1 MKEYEQ
7 IIRKCEE
14 NSRISKRVVDEY
26 LIYYAAAR
34 NNLESRMIREFDA
47 YRHITKQLKIEWLN
61 MMKSQFIA
69 HEIFKEEGLIGPYLN
84 HAELKRI
91 NKEEREYLEFQFAHP
106 WRFSFSIVKENPE
119 KDLYLM
125 EDVFDSEEFLLFSP
139 GITTTLQEQA
149 VILWFNLIGYNGS
162 CYQSY
167 GPIGAYK
174 SFEPDDIFFFAT
186 ELNPDIS
193 DEDDLLSDIKNN
205 PIPYMMLI
213 SGANYPL
220 VANKNDQIVHVLAE
234 YDMENMDTGSMKDSF
249 ITEYNRGVYRLSLN
263 KWNEH
268 PHFSQAYFDE
278 TNKSVLISSMTDRG
292 FKALVNGL
300 NKYGYDFSD
309 EPLVRVNLTMLRTAS
324 EILRRNIDLLKYEKL
339 FSKLSTPEEK
349 EKLDKLNLLLEY
361 LILDI
366 NAGREP
372 DIASLAAKAGV
383 DIEVAKNLVSQ
394 IMKKYRK

>member
-91 NKEEREYLEFQFAHP
+91 NKEERKYLEFQFAHP

-372 DIASLAAKAGV
+372 DIASLASKAGV
-383 DIEVAKNLVSQ
+383 DIEVAKKLVSQ

>member
-7 IIRKCEE
+7 IKRKCEE

-372 DIASLAAKAGV
+372 DIASLASKAGV
-383 DIEVAKNLVSQ
+383 DIEVAKKLVSQ

>member
-7 IIRKCEE
+7 IKRKCEE

-91 NKEEREYLEFQFAHP
+91 NKEERKYLEFQFAHP

-372 DIASLAAKAGV
+372 DIASLASKTGV
-383 DIEVAKNLVSQ
+383 DIEVAKKLVSQ

>member
-7 IIRKCEE
+7 IKRKCDE

-372 DIASLAAKAGV
+372 DIASLASKAGV
-383 DIEVAKNLVSQ
+383 DIEVAKKLVSQ

>member
-1 MKEYEQ
+1 
-7 IIRKCEE
+7 
-14 NSRISKRVVDEY
+14 
-26 LIYYAAAR
+26 
-34 NNLESRMIREFDA
+34 
-47 YRHITKQLKIEWLN
+47 
-61 MMKSQFIA
+61 
-69 HEIFKEEGLIGPYLN
+69 
-84 HAELKRI
+84 
-91 NKEEREYLEFQFAHP
+91 
-106 WRFSFSIVKENPE
+106 
-119 KDLYLM
+119 M

-372 DIASLAAKAGV
+372 DIASLASKAGV
-383 DIEVAKNLVSQ
+383 DIEVAKKLVSQ

>member
-372 DIASLAAKAGV
+372 DIASLASKAGV
-383 DIEVAKNLVSQ
+383 DIEVAKKLVSQ